1 MIITTHYIEEARAAN
16 VVGFMRNGRMLVE
29 DNPLKLMRQF
39 MAPTLEKVFLMIAR
53 RDSDKNHDDNDDDIL
68 VDKKLGVLRYS
79 SFFKNANLPVGFNQP
94 SNDNSS
100 SNLEWPEIVPLNHL
114 KSDETNLDNQLPSLS
129 SMSFIIYHLLF

>member
-39 MAPTLEKVFLMIAR
+39 MAPTLEKVFLMIAK
-53 RDSDKNHDDNDDDIL
+53 RDSDKNHHNNDDDIL

-79 SFFKNANLPVGFNQP
+79 SFFKNPNLPIGFNH
-94 SNDNSS
+94 SNENST
-100 SNLEWPEIVPLNHL
+100 SNLEWPEIVPLNDL
-114 KSDETNLDNQLPSLS
+114 KSDEINLDNQLPSLS
-129 SMSFIIYHLLF
+129 SM